1 MITFSSSSDNI
12 KSDANSKNRKE
23 NYLNEEF
30 KIIFS
35 ERILNYILVCI

>member
-12 KSDANSKNRKE
+12 KDANSKNRKE
-23 NYLNEEF
+23 NYLNGEF